1 MDWSLRPA
9 TAADDAF
16 LLRVYAGTRA
26 DELALTPWDDGQR
39 SAFVRQQHQAQ
50 AVHYRMQCPDAELS
64 VIVARIDGAP
74 QDLGRLWLHRRA
86 DTVHVLDIALLAEWR
101 GHGIGTACLARL
113 MQEATAGG
121 RAVTIYVEAGNPAR
135 RLYERLGFVP
145 TGEPQG
151 VHQHMA
157 WRPVMT
163 ASMEACDEQ
172 A

>member
-1 MDWSLRPA
+1 MNWTLRPT

-16 LLRVYAGTRA
+16 LLRVYASTRA
-26 DELALTPWDDGQR
+26 DELALTPWDAPERQ
-39 SAFVRQQHQAQ
+39 AFVVQQHRAQ
-50 AVHYRMQCPDAELS
+50 TAHYRTQWPDAEQS
-64 VIVARIDGAP
+64 VIVVRTDDAA
-74 QDLGRLWLHRRA
+74 QDVGRLWLHRRA

-101 GHGIGTACLARL
+101 GRGIGRACLQSL
-113 MQEATAGG
+113 MREAQASG

-135 RLYERLGFVP
+135 RLYDRLGFVP

-157 WRPVMT
+157 WRQVTT
-163 ASMEACDEQ
+163 ASMETCDEQ